1 MEQQFYAPNTVA
13 TDKNF
18 EFDSSESKHI
28 LKVLRH
34 QTGDEIVLNNGR
46 GLVFKAHITEVS
58 LKKCSV
64 QLLECIQYAP
74 PNYSAHIAIAPTKSI
89 DRFEWF
95 LEKAVELGI
104 GCVSPILC
112 DHSERRHLKMDRL
125 KRIILSGFKQ
135 SMQAFLPQINEP
147 INLDDFL
154 MQYTFDHSCFGDCL
168 ASPRNDFF
176 HHIVPEKS
184 IQIII
189 GPEGDFSTRERN
201 LLMQHNIK
209 SVSLG
214 QQRLRVET
222 AAISALSRVH
232 LANLKQ

>member
-13 TDKNF
+13 TDKTF

-34 QTGDEIVLNNGR
+34 QKGDEIVLNNGQ
-46 GLVFKAHITEVS
+46 GLVFKAQITEVS

-64 QLLECIQYAP
+64 QLLECIQRDP
-74 PNYSAHIAIAPTKSI
+74 SNYSVHIAIAPTKSI

-104 GCVSPILC
+104 GCISPIIC
-112 DHSERRHLKMDRL
+112 DHSERRHLKMERMN
-125 KRIILSGFKQ
+125 RIILSGFKQ

-147 INLDDFL
+147 VSLDDFL
-154 MQYTFDHSCFGDCL
+154 KKTTCDHGYYGDCL
-168 ASPRNDFF
+168 ASTRNDFF
-176 HHIVPEKS
+176 HHIVPEKATL
-184 IQIII
+184 III

-201 LLMQHNIK
+201 LFMQHNIK

-222 AAISALSRVH
+222 AGISALSRVH